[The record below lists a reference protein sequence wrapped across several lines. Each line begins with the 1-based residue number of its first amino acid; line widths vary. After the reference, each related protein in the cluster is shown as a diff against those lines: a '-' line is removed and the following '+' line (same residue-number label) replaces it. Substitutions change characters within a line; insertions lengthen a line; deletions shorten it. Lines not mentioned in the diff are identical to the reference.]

1 MPNMSNQQ
9 KRYAN
14 QILADLSRVNPYTKR
29 DGMIAY
35 LYAAGFLAGYLASL
49 AEEDPFIYKRF
60 KNHIDKSS
68 QSK

>member
-1 MPNMSNQQ
+1 MSTPQQ
-9 KRYAN
+9 KAYAN
-14 QILADLSRVNPYTKR
+14 QILRDLSQVNPYSKT

-35 LYAAGFLAGYLASL
+35 LYAAGYLAGFIASL

-60 KNHIDKSS
+60 KRHIDEQQT